1 MRMCI
6 GDKVMATRE
15 GWRSDYTI
23 VTLIVS
29 SGITVGTSKDGLVL
43 VELENGEREWWC
55 KEHIEPLNPL
65 KTLAEQ
71 AE

>member
-1 MRMCI
+1 MRC

-15 GWRSDYTI
+15 GWGSDYAI

-29 SGITVGTSKDGLVL
+29 STITVGTINEGLVQ
-43 VELENGEREWWC
+43 VELESGRREWWC
-55 KEHIEPLNPL
+55 EEHIEPLNPL